1 VAFFLS
7 HFVTKTHTANK
18 LMEKNIPA
26 NSKNEIS
33 DGSRIVTLKRN

>member
-1 VAFFLS
+1 
-7 HFVTKTHTANK
+7 
-18 LMEKNIPA
+18 MEKSIPA